1 MNRPQTIL
9 SITFFFSICLMFVSA
24 TFAQTDPRYKIEPN
38 HEAVLHVVLGSS
50 EAAQDGGLPQSL
62 SGISKQLRANFAF
75 TNYKLVNT
83 YLGRIA
89 NTGNLDYKSIANI
102 YAQEPETD
110 TPSFLDWRLIDL
122 RSSQSAA
129 GQNVFQ
135 IQSFRFGARVPIK
148 SAGIRDESGK
158 STAVINYESVG
169 LTLDKISFS
178 ENSPTLIGTLSL
190 PKPSG
195 TMFLVLTVKGVGN

>member
-38 HEAVLHVVLGSS
+38 YEAVLHVVIGSG
-50 EAAQDGGLPQSL
+50 EASQDAGLPQAL
-62 SGISKQLRANFAF
+62 SNISKQLRTNFAF

-89 NTGNLDYKSIANI
+89 NTGNFDYKGIANI
-102 YAQEPETD
+102 YAQEQVTD

-129 GQNVFQ
+129 GQSIFQ
-135 IQSFRFGARVPIK
+135 MQSFQFGARVPIK
-148 SAGIRDESGK
+148 TASTQGEDGK
-158 STAVINYESVG
+158 TSTTINYEYVG
-169 LTLDKISFS
+169 LKLDKISFT

-190 PKPSG
+190 PKTSG
-195 TMFLVLTVKGVGN
+195 TMFLVLTVKSVGN

>member
-1 MNRPQTIL
+1 MNRPRKIS
-9 SITFFFSICLMFVSA
+9 SITLFFSICLICASA
-24 TFAQTDPRYKIEPN
+24 TLAQTDPRFQIEPN
-38 HEAVLHVVLGSS
+38 YEAVLHVVLGSG
-50 EAAQDGGLPQSL
+50 EAAQNGGLPPSL
-62 SGISKQLRANFAF
+62 SGISKQLRTNFAF

-110 TPSFLDWRLIDL
+110 TPSFLDWRLIGL
-122 RSSQSAA
+122 RSAQNAA

-135 IQSFRFGARVPIK
+135 LQSFRFGARVPIR
-148 SAGIRDESGK
+148 SVSIQSDGGK
-158 STAVINYESVG
+158 STAAVNYESVG

-190 PKPSG
+190 PKTSG
-195 TMFLVLTVKGVGN
+195 TMFLVLTVKSVGN